1 MSKKRVAVQ
10 FDKQAER
17 FSNWSVTRNLEYMQ
31 AYFDFCHMLPEDDLL
46 DVACG
51 TGEFSLFCASRIR
64 SVTGVDISAGMIGIA
79 KLQSTKANLANVHL
93 ICHDVEELPLPS
105 DAFSVVICKSTF
117 HHLEHPETTLG
128 EMIRCCKQGG
138 RISVQD
144 IVSYEDEKVNDFF
157 EEIEQQ
163 IDASHHRTCSRE
175 LLTHLFETHELKI
188 TGTHGLEIELD
199 FQEYLDHADQSGENR
214 KNIARLLDHGLRDEQ
229 IAGYFTRREGRLFFR
244 RNVFLILGEKA
255 PLNLGAA
262 SR

>member
-1 MSKKRVAVQ
+1 MPKKRAAVQ
-10 FDKQAER
+10 FDKQAEK

-31 AYFDFCHMLPEDDLL
+31 AYFNFCRIVPEDDLL

-51 TGEFSLFCASRIR
+51 TGEFSLFCASRVR
-64 SVTGVDISAGMIGIA
+64 SVTGVDISEGMIGIA

-93 ICHDVEELPLPS
+93 ICHDVEDLPLPS

-128 EMIRCCKQGG
+128 EMIRCCKRGG

-157 EEIEQQ
+157 ERIEQQ
-163 IDASHHRTCSRE
+163 IDASHHRTCSQG
-175 LLTHLFETHELKI
+175 LLIGLYEDRQI
-188 TGTHGLEIELD
+188 PISGTYGLEIELN
-199 FQEYLDHADQSGENR
+199 FQEYLNHADQSDRNR
-214 KNIARLLDHGLRDEQ
+214 KNIAGLLDHGLQDEQ
-229 IAGYFTRREGRLFFR
+229 ISGYFSRREGRLFFR

-255 PLNLGAA
+255 SAGNL
-262 SR
+262 